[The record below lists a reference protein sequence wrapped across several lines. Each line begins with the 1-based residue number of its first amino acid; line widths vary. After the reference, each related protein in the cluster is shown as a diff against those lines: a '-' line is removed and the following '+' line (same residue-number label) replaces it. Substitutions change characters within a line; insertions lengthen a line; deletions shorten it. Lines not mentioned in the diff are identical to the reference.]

1 LSPWSYHDE
10 DAALPSFRMHAAKD
24 LTGDAPAGQV
34 AFYELKAS
42 REVLR
47 LRFTFYLH
55 SNKYNTRPVGY

>member
-1 LSPWSYHDE
+1 
-10 DAALPSFRMHAAKD
+10 MHAAKD